1 MINGQVR
8 LLDFQ
13 IEKIGS
19 STQMKGA
26 GFGQSPHALFT
37 KIRHVF
43 TGECLEVECVLHGP
57 GHRLLAVDFAECDNL
72 LHVMAGVH
80 AAIFK
85 FPVVVLGLGAKGDK
99 AHEDLLVAGFFALSD
114 QLLGMVRIFKV
125 FMSVIG
131 PWVTGDQFFTVIAL
145 DAQKK

>member
-1 MINGQVR
+1 LINGQVR

-99 AHEDLLVAGFFALSD
+99 AH
-114 QLLGMVRIFKV
+114 MVRIFKV

-131 PWVTGDQFFTVIAL
+131 PWVTGDQFFTVI
-145 DAQKK
+145 DADPVRICFEGQVCPGIFGWN